1 MALKAML
8 SKDAYNLEYS
18 EEGRTW
24 RIAYDFAKKA

>member
-1 MALKAML
+1 ML

-24 RIAYDFAKKA
+24 RIAYDFTKKSE